1 MFILSFSD
9 SLKNQFSHLF
19 NYDIGD
25 KLPVIIFSVVSAA
38 ITIAIGFWLGN
49 LAGKLLIKILEKRNV
64 DKSVHYFLGRILSS
78 LIKIVFIVTAL
89 SKLGVN
95 INSFVAALGAAG
107 ITAGLGLK
115 DSISQFASG
124 VQILLNQPFRSGDF
138 IEIENMKGRVF
149 EIHFMYTSLIME
161 DNRRVT
167 IPNDHIT
174 SNNII
179 NYTAGDLRRVDL
191 VYSIGYNEDISKA
204 KGVLYR
210 VARDNVHVLDNPS
223 THVVVKEHGGSSINL
238 MCQVWCKSTDYLPT
252 LYSMQEDV
260 KLAFDQNNIE
270 IPYEQLDV
278 HIKND
283 KEGI

>member
-1 MFILSFSD
+1 MLLSFID
-9 SLKNQFSHLF
+9 SLKNQFSYILD
-19 NYDIGD
+19 YDVAE
-25 KLPVIIFSVVSAA
+25 KMPVIIFSVISAA

-64 DKSVHYFLGRILSS
+64 DKSVHYFLGRIVSS
-78 LIKIVFIVTAL
+78 LIKIIFIVTAI
-89 SKLGVN
+89 SKLGFN

-124 VQILLNQPFRSGDF
+124 VQILLNQPFHSGDF
-138 IEIENMKGRVF
+138 IEIENLKGRVYD
-149 EIHFMYTSLIME
+149 IHFMYTTLIME

-179 NYTAGDLRRVDL
+179 NYTADNLRRVDL
-191 VYSIGYNEDISKA
+191 VYSISYSEDIAKA

-210 VARDNVHVLDNPS
+210 VARDNPHVLDEPQ
-223 THVVVKEHGGSSINL
+223 THIVVKEHAGSSINL

-252 LYSMQEDV
+252 LYSMQEAV
-260 KLAFDQNNIE
+260 KLAFDENNIE
-270 IPYEQLDV
+270 IPFEQLDV

-283 KEGI
+283 